1 MLYSQGAYL
10 FFLPVLCMYVLYKGW
25 IGDLGEDAWRYTISR
40 NYWLTC
46 MIKAA
51 SQPRIDPA
59 AFFSL
64 DAASASQL
72 ISKPCLYKGEERI
85 P

>member
-1 MLYSQGAYL
+1 VICSA
-10 FFLPVLCMYVLYKGW
+10 KER
-25 IGDLGEDAWRYTISR
+25 EDAWRYTISR

-51 SQPRIDPA
+51 SQPRVDPA

-64 DAASASQL
+64 D
-72 ISKPCLYKGEERI
+72 CC
-85 P
+85 